1 MQSSIGLA
9 ARGHFGY
16 GKTMHVESTDA
27 AVARIASAIGEP
39 ARARMLFRLLDGRA
53 RTSTELAVIAA
64 VSPPTASAHLNRL
77 KAENLVAVEAQ
88 GKHRYYV
95 LQSAQVARALEG
107 ISVLAGAPRAGFQP
121 TTPIPYR
128 LARSCYDHMAGRI
141 AVQLLER
148 FQALRWLRASSA
160 GPKALE
166 LMQEGAAGLA
176 ALGVD
181 LDAARGSRR
190 RFAYGCLDWSERR
203 MHLAGALGS
212 ALLKALLDHRW
223 VERELDSRALRIT
236 PRGRRDL
243 QQRLQI
249 EF

>member
-1 MQSSIGLA
+1 MN
-9 ARGHFGY
+9 
-16 GKTMHVESTDA
+16 VESTDA

-39 ARARMLFRLLDGRA
+39 ARARMLFCLLDGRA
-53 RTSTELAVIAA
+53 RTSTELAVVAEVA
-64 VSPPTASAHLNRL
+64 PPTASAHLSRL
-77 KAENLVAVEAQ
+77 KTENLVAVRAQ

-95 LQSAQVARALEG
+95 LKSVQVARALEG

-121 TTPIPYR
+121 TTPVPYR
-128 LARSCYDHMAGRI
+128 LARSCYDHMAGKI

-148 FQALRWLRASSA
+148 FRALHWLRASSA
-160 GPKALE
+160 GPNALE
-166 LMQEGAAGLA
+166 LMQEGADGLA

-181 LDAARGSRR
+181 LGAARGARR

-212 ALLKALLDHRW
+212 ALLQSLLDRRW
-223 VERELDSRALRIT
+223 VERELDSRALRFT
-236 PRGRRDL
+236 PRGRREL
-243 QQRLQI
+243 YQRLQM